1 MYNSPSAV
9 DLSKP
14 ITLRKLKNMR
24 DQGEKI
30 TMLTCYDASFA
41 ALMDAAGVDCL
52 LVGDSLGMVIQ
63 GNDDTLPVTIED
75 MIYHTR
81 IVANIVK
88 RAWVIADMPFGSY
101 TSKVDAFENAK
112 KLMQAGAKMVKMEG
126 GEWLLPIVKFLTERG
141 IPVCAHLGLTPQSV
155 HQIGGYR
162 IQAKDADGQAQL
174 LKDAKDL
181 EAAGAT
187 MLVLELMPSVPA
199 QQVTDA
205 LQIPTIGIG
214 AGSDTS
220 GQVLVIYDIIN
231 LYPGKKARFVKNYL
245 AGKDNIFDA
254 IADYVSEVKSGAFPA
269 AEHSYE

>member
-1 MYNSPSAV
+1 
-9 DLSKP
+9 
-14 ITLRKLKNMR
+14 
-24 DQGEKI
+24 
-30 TMLTCYDASFA
+30 
-41 ALMDAAGVDCL
+41 
-52 LVGDSLGMVIQ
+52 MVIQ